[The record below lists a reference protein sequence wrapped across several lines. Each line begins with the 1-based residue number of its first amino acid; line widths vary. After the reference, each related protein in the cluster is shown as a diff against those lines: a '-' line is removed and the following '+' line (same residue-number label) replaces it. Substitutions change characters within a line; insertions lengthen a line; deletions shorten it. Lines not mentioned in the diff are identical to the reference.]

1 MADTVSDAELRAALV
16 HVFEGSATFEE
27 RAAADGLISSPSKDA
42 EVLTICRAANVPLN
56 AMRAR
61 GPIAGSFARVTMAD
75 SRALPGWAAALELLL
90 DDPRPD
96 LDIPDLGPDADDVTR
111 AFAIAF
117 SGLLRTAGLWLD
129 GAIAASPASVAPA
142 GRRGLLGWLCRALM
156 APAQRILTGEWRASA
171 VESPHTYAQQVASRS
186 GWLSLLATYPVLGRL
201 FGTEFEMW
209 QRECALLLRRLAA
222 DWSALGEQAEP
233 TLVDASALALKR
245 PPTAGPPLLLTL
257 VSGKRVVY
265 HGKDLR
271 IAAWF
276 AELVSELTRAGLTP
290 ALSPRSILARDRYA
304 WADYVESSPCTDS
317 AQVERYFTRAGMYL
331 RLFQALRTI
340 DMHGRNVFAV
350 NEHPVFI
357 DLETVLQPPRNLVG
371 GSPVALAV
379 RERFDASALAVSLL
393 PTWLSGDP
401 GFRAVNVGGLNRGG
415 DFVFPRDASQK
426 HTRVE
431 PTVPAIGT
439 ELSSIGEHLPHIIAG
454 YRLMSSVLGASEPVR
469 ELLSRA
475 ADLRVAVLWR
485 SGFMHKRISDQ
496 SLAPL
501 LMTDGRMRDAFLTH
515 LVLGLPDDRSR
526 QLALHELWAIR
537 DGASPSFD
545 SQPASDAMYLPDGSL
560 LPGVFG
566 ATALD
571 RVELVRS
578 AIDNERDLD
587 AIQSTIGTEAEAN
600 GDPPPVFDA
609 QPTAT
614 ADGSNPLEHAIA
626 IADFILGEAVTAGN
640 EAMWLGATWLPTAG
654 VRRVDILPAD
664 LLSGSAGLAVLF
676 AYLHRRCG
684 DPRYREAA
692 VRALGP
698 VSRDVHAAMGRPQV
712 PVGAFIGLGA
722 QLYALG
728 KCSELLD
735 DATYLD
741 VMKRCLAS
749 ISPAVASP
757 DVPHDVVMGA
767 SGVLLVAANLLEP
780 FSRPPNLGH
789 IANELRNPAPPPR
802 EWFVDGTRWLAGLP
816 GEREGI
822 AWALARWDGS
832 PRRAALPDDASLLT
846 QIACAPANATLPP
859 AVLAG
864 EPRPSL
870 PDLVMTLAARD
881 AFRVPALTDRVRSI
895 ADAIV
900 MRRRET
906 GRWLEDPYVADRY
919 HLSAISGLS
928 ALALAFARIDAP
940 ELRCC
945 TRLVY

>member
-1 MADTVSDAELRAALV
+1 MSDTVSDAELRAALV
-16 HVFEGSATFEE
+16 HVFEGSATLEE
-27 RAAADGLISSPSKDA
+27 RAAADGLISRHSTDA
-42 EVLTICRAANVPLN
+42 EVHTICRAANVSPI

-61 GPIAGSFARVTMAD
+61 GPIAESFARVTMRD
-75 SRALPGWAAALELLL
+75 SSTLPGWATSLGLLL
-90 DDPRPD
+90 DDPTPD
-96 LDIPDLGPDADDVTR
+96 ADIPDLGPDADDATR
-111 AFAIAF
+111 EFAIAF
-117 SGLLRTAGLWLD
+117 SGFIRTAGRWLD
-129 GAIAASPASVAPA
+129 RAVAALPTSVLPA
-142 GRRGLLGWLCRALM
+142 GRGGLLGWLCRALM
-156 APAQRILTGEWRASA
+156 AHARLILIDERRART
-171 VESPHTYAQQVASRS
+171 VESTQMYAQQVASRS

-201 FGTEFEMW
+201 FGTEFELW
-209 QRECALLLRRLAA
+209 QRECTRLLHRLAA
-222 DWSALGEQAEP
+222 DWIALGEQGEP
-233 TLVDASALALKR
+233 TLVDVSALALKR
-245 PPTAGPPLLLTL
+245 PPDAGPPLLLTL

-276 AELVSELTRAGLTP
+276 AELVSELTRAGLTL
-290 ALSPRSILARDRYA
+290 ALAPRSILARDRYA

-317 AQVERYFTRAGMYL
+317 AQVERYFTRVGMYL

-340 DMHGRNVFAV
+340 DMHGRNVIVV

-357 DLETVLQPPRNLVG
+357 DLETVLQPPRGLAG

-393 PTWLSGDP
+393 PIWLAGGP
-401 GFRAVNVGGLNRGG
+401 GFRALNVGGLNRGG
-415 DFVFPRDASQK
+415 DFVLPGDAS
-426 HTRVE
+426 HRVTRVE
-431 PTVPAIGT
+431 PTVPAIGDK
-439 ELSSIGEHLPHIIAG
+439 LSSIGEHLPYIIAG
-454 YRLMSSVLGASEPVR
+454 YRSMSSVLAACEPVR
-469 ELLSRA
+469 ELLSRV

-537 DGASPSFD
+537 DGASPSFE
-545 SQPASDAMYLPDGSL
+545 SRPASHAMYLPDGSL

-566 ATALD
+566 ATALE

-578 AIDNERDLD
+578 ASDTDRDID
-587 AIQSTIGTEAEAN
+587 AIHSAIGTEAEAN
-600 GDPPPVFDA
+600 GDPPPVCEA
-609 QPTAT
+609 RPTAR
-614 ADGSNPLEHAIA
+614 AEASNPLEHAIA
-626 IADFILGEAVTAGN
+626 IADFILGEAVTAGD

-654 VRRVDILPAD
+654 VRRIDILPAD
-664 LLSGSAGLAVLF
+664 LMSGSAGLAVVF

-684 DPRYREAA
+684 EPRFREAA

-698 VSRDVHAAMGRPQV
+698 VSREVHAAIGRPQ
-712 PVGAFIGLGA
+712 PLVGAFTGIGA

-728 KCSELLD
+728 KCAELLD
-735 DATYLD
+735 DPSYLD
-741 VMKRCLAS
+741 VVKRCLGS

-757 DVPHDVVMGA
+757 NLPHDVVLGA

-789 IANELRNPAPPPR
+789 IASALREPVPPR
-802 EWFVDGTRWLAGLP
+802 RETFVDGTRWLAGLP
-816 GEREGI
+816 NEREGI

-832 PRRAALPDDASLLT
+832 AKHVVLPEDSSLMT
-846 QIACAPANATLPP
+846 RIACARANAPLPEP
-859 AVLAG
+859 VLAG
-864 EPRPSL
+864 DPRASL
-870 PDLVMTLAARD
+870 ADLVMTLAARD
-881 AFRVPALTDRVRSI
+881 AFRVPALTDRARMI

-900 MRRRET
+900 TRRRET
-906 GRWLEDPYVADRY
+906 GRWLDDPYVADRY

-928 ALALAFARIDAP
+928 AVALAFARLDAP
-940 ELRCC
+940 ELKCC
-945 TRLVY
+945 VRLVY